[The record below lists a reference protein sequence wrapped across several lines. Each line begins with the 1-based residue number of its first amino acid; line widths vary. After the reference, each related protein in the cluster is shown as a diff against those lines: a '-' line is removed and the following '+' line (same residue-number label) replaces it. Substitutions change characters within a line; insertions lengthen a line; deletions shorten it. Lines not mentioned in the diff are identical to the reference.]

1 MFPLPANKILNSF
14 DMMKHELEKQLD
26 ALEKK
31 GVDRRHFFKLLAATG
46 LIAGANTGK
55 ANAFQAAQKVKSLL
69 SVEEPLVSVW
79 LPD

>member
-1 MFPLPANKILNSF
+1 
-14 DMMKHELEKQLD
+14 MMKHELEKQLD

-31 GVDRRHFFKLLAATG
+31 GVDSRHFFKLLAATG

-55 ANAFQAAQKVKSLL
+55 ASDLLFQAAQKVKSLL

>member
-1 MFPLPANKILNSF
+1 
-14 DMMKHELEKQLD
+14 MMKHELEKQLD

-46 LIAGANTGK
+46 LIAELIQEKLTL
-55 ANAFQAAQKVKSLL
+55 FQAAQKVKSLL

-79 LPD
+79 QPD

>member
-1 MFPLPANKILNSF
+1 
-14 DMMKHELEKQLD
+14 MMKHELEKQLD

-46 LIAGANTGK
+46 LIGELIPEKQTL
-55 ANAFQAAQKVKSLL
+55 FQAAQKVKSLL

>member
-1 MFPLPANKILNSF
+1 MATVIYYVSMANKILNSF

-46 LIAGANTGK
+46 RRGVNTGK
-55 ANAFQAAQKVKSLL
+55 ANAFSSSAKA
-69 SVEEPLVSVW
+69 
-79 LPD
+79 

>member
-1 MFPLPANKILNSF
+1 
-14 DMMKHELEKQLD
+14 MMKHELEKQLD

-55 ANAFQAAQKVKSLL
+55 SKRFFKQRKR
-69 SVEEPLVSVW
+69 
-79 LPD
+79 

>member
-1 MFPLPANKILNSF
+1 
-14 DMMKHELEKQLD
+14 MMKHELEKQLD

-46 LIAGANTGK
+46 LIRELIPEKQTL
-55 ANAFQAAQKVKSLL
+55 FQAAQKVKSLL